1 MNGLVLLTLS
11 LGNLEI
17 SEASAVVLSGVSIVF
32 LVSFGIVSLKNDS
45 KGMMEWMFDNKT
57 NDKH

>member
-1 MNGLVLLTLS
+1 MNYPVLLTLS

-17 SEASAVVLSGVSIVF
+17 SEMSAAVLITVSLVF

-57 NDKH
+57 NGKR

>member
-1 MNGLVLLTLS
+1 MNCPVLLTLS

-17 SEASAVVLSGVSIVF
+17 SEISAAILITVSLVF

-45 KGMMEWMFDNKT
+45 KGMMKWMLDNKT
-57 NDKH
+57 NKKR

>member
-1 MNGLVLLTLS
+1 MTCPVLLTLS

-17 SEASAVVLSGVSIVF
+17 SEISAAVLIAVSLLF

-45 KGMMEWMFDNKT
+45 KGMMEWMFDNKS
-57 NDKH
+57 NEKR

>member
-1 MNGLVLLTLS
+1 MLLTLS

-45 KGMMEWMFDNKT
+45 KGMLEWMFDNKT

>member
-45 KGMMEWMFDNKT
+45 KGMLEWMFDNKT

>member
-1 MNGLVLLTLS
+1 MNDPVLLTLS

-17 SEASAVVLSGVSIVF
+17 SELSAAVLITVSLVF

-45 KGMMEWMFDNKT
+45 KGLMEWIFDNKVIE
-57 NDKH
+57 KR